1 MYLFESMATTNLCIL
16 NELDWVVHEN
26 EDEACALILT
36 KIWMFKFIDERR
48 WSGSLRFNSFAS
60 LLTS

>member
-1 MYLFESMATTNLCIL
+1 MYVFESMATTHLCIL

-36 KIWMFKFIDERR
+36 KI
-48 WSGSLRFNSFAS
+48 
-60 LLTS
+60 